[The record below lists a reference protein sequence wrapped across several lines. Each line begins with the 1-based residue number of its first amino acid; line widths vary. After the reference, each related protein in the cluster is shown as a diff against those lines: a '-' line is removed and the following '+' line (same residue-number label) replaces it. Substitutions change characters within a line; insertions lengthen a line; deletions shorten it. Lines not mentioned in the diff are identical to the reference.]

1 MSVSIRKLG
10 TLAALLLVVAA
21 CSDDTNDGDGGGNGP
36 DALAPP
42 SNLVAQSTS
51 STAIAVTFG
60 TVPGAVGYVVERAEG
75 AAGAFAVVAEP
86 TVGSFND
93 SGLLPGTTYRYRVL
107 AKATTASLNS
117 AYTSEVATTTL
128 APGRNVVEVTTDI
141 TTSTTWVVDNVYRLK
156 GFRKVANGATLTVEP
171 GTRIEGDVG
180 TTGSSLFVLR
190 GARIVANGTAALPI
204 VFSSSQ
210 AAGTRQPGDWGGLI
224 LVGNGIINRADP
236 TNLEGTGTTAEN
248 PLINYA
254 GGVDNADSSGTLRY
268 VRVEFAGFGP
278 AQDAEL
284 NSFTFAAVGSG
295 TTMEYLESLSGL
307 DDSFEWFGGAVDGKY
322 LVSYEAGDD
331 HFDMAEGYVGR
342 LQFLIAFQS
351 RILQPRA
358 GAGNVSQDP
367 QGIENDGC
375 DGANCTAGQDATP
388 FTIPMVANFTIV
400 GFPNTVTVPAGGG
413 RGMVLRRGTGG
424 YYVNGVITRE
434 VVSGLSVRDQA
445 TTGARL
451 AAGDLDFRNILVT
464 ETPTLLDA
472 STNVTVD
479 LTGRSVN
486 YQAGAAAT
494 SLFTALPA
502 APTAAS
508 QFDWTPPAAS
518 LPTTGGLATFTGA
531 MATKA
536 GTFVTGTAYLGAADP
551 GGAKWWAG
559 WTSYAPN

>member
-1 MSVSIRKLG
+1 MLARVHRLAGAIALVA
-10 TLAALLLVVAA
+10 LAA
-21 CSDDTNDGDGGGNGP
+21 CGDSNDGDDGG
-36 DALAPP
+36 DALPVP
-42 SNLVAQSTS
+42 TNLVVE
-51 STAIAVTFG
+51 AISATDMEITFNAVN
-60 TVPGAVGYVVERAEG
+60 GATGYILQRAEG
-75 AAGAFAVVAEP
+75 TGGTYTEIAQP
-86 TVGSFND
+86 STTD
-93 SGLLPGTTYRYRVL
+93 YTDTGLNPNTTYSYRI
-107 AKATTASLNS
+107 AAAAPDAANNS
-117 AYTSEVATTTL
+117 GFSAPQAAQTL
-128 APGRNVVEVTTDI
+128 APGRNVVDVTTDI
-141 TTSTTWVVDNVYRLK
+141 TTNTTWVIDNVYRVS
-156 GFRKVANGATLTVEP
+156 GFRKVANGATLTINAGVQVQ
-171 GTRIEGDVG
+171 GDFA
-180 TTGSSLFVLR
+180 TLGSSLFVLR
-190 GARIVANGTAALPI
+190 GGRLVANGTADLPI
-204 VFSSSQ
+204 VFTSSR
-210 AAGTRQPGDWGGLI
+210 APGTREPGDWGGLV
-224 LVGNGIINRADP
+224 LVGNGIINK
-236 TNLEGTGTTAEN
+236 TGVVNLEGTGTSPDNT
-248 PLINYA
+248 LVNY
-254 GGVDNADSSGTLRY
+254 GQGTDNSDNSGSLSY

-278 AQDAEL
+278 AANQEL

-295 TTMEYLESLSGL
+295 TQLSYLQSMSGL

-322 LVSYEAGDD
+322 FVSYESGDD
-331 HFDMAEGYVGR
+331 HFDMSEGYVGR
-342 LQFLIAFQS
+342 LQYLIAFQS